1 MDNSRCFGHNKGNYK
16 CSKTTWWTQGKTQR
30 YKAVFPPLSPSTP
43 PPFQQETVIWYS
55 SLVFPRSFF
64 FVSFVLHLGRETHIR
79 LLKTFRIQS
88 VIERRDCVAIGQP
101 QKGNADVYGTT
112 AGPLILLFLI
122 LMNFWAGLLLLPQIK
137 EWKRRERE
145 ACCGMR
151 QSFSFPS
158 SWFPNSRGSC
168 GYKNSILFGLF

>member
-1 MDNSRCFGHNKGNYK
+1 MVNPREDTTIQSCFSLSLLQRPLLSNKK
-16 CSKTTWWTQGKTQR
+16 QWSDIPVW
-30 YKAVFPPLSPSTP
+30 FFLDP
-43 PPFQQETVIWYS
+43 
-55 SLVFPRSFF
+55 F

-88 VIERRDCVAIGQP
+88 VIEGGDCVAIGQS

-122 LMNFWAGLLLLPQIK
+122 LMNFWAGLLLLLQIK

-158 SWFPNSRGSC
+158 SRFPNSRGSC
-168 GYKNSILFGLF
+168 LQTLFYGAGLN

>member
-1 MDNSRCFGHNKGNYK
+1 MVNPREDTTIQSCF
-16 CSKTTWWTQGKTQR
+16 
-30 YKAVFPPLSPSTP
+30 SPSLSFNAPSFPTRNSDLI
-43 PPFQQETVIWYS
+43 FQSGFS
-55 SLVFPRSFF
+55 SILF

-158 SWFPNSRGSC
+158 SRFPNSRGSC
-168 GYKNSILFGLF
+168 GCKNSILFGLF